1 MLDAIATAL
10 EQAIGSEMAEK
21 SSVETSAKTSA
32 KTSVKTPQALL
43 ELLRQHPQMSL
54 AQAAGALGLSV
65 RAIEMA
71 SAKLVKAGKLKHIRP
86 QKGGHWDVIA

>member
-1 MLDAIATAL
+1 
-10 EQAIGSEMAEK
+10 MAEN
-21 SSVETSAKTSA
+21 SSVEISA

-43 ELLRQHPQMSL
+43 ELLRLQPQMSL

-71 SAKLVKAGKLKHIRP
+71 SAKLVKAGKLKHIGP
-86 QKGGHWDVIA
+86 QKGGHWEILE